1 MTPTAPAAATLA
13 LLLAACGGQEP
24 PRQAMAR
31 AAPPELQAAPAARPA
46 ATAVLPLR
54 VGYVEYLQADAGAPG
69 ARRYQAVQIVLEL
82 EQQDARRPALEL
94 QAAGRVLGRL
104 ALARP
109 ASGTAR
115 YGAGHWSATIPAGWA
130 IAGLS
135 WRAVADNH
143 GASAPQAVPLA
154 D

>member
-1 MTPTAPAAATLA
+1 MKLIPLLATTLA
-13 LLLAACGGQEP
+13 ALLAACGGQEA
-24 PRQAMAR
+24 PRQALAH
-31 AAPPELQAAPAARPA
+31 AAPREAQAPPSLPA
-46 ATAVLPLR
+46 ATVVTPLR
-54 VGYVEYLQADAGAPG
+54 VGYVEYLPEDAGTPG
-69 ARRYQAVQIVLEL
+69 ARRYQPVRIVLEL

-109 ASGTAR
+109 TSGTAR

-143 GASAPQAVPLA
+143 GASASQAVPLA